1 MVQVAAAHHVEAPKG
16 VDAQGEGAVE
26 DKILAEEV
34 EAAMGGDHFD
44 KEYCP
49 PVYGGKDKHLQI
61 FHHPDP
67 VQIFSHGNTSLS
79 VGIQASGCRRQATGK
94 PINQGVRLQATGDR
108 KN

>member
-1 MVQVAAAHHVEAPKG
+1 VVQVAAAHHVEAPEG
-16 VDAQGEGAVE
+16 VDAQGERAVE

-61 FHHPDP
+61 FRHPDP
-67 VQIFSHGNTSLS
+67 VQIFSHMFCHPFLVDILKLERN
-79 VGIQASGCRRQATGK
+79 K
-94 PINQGVRLQATGDR
+94 PRHSKTFLC
-108 KN
+108 